1 MFSVCQRYTWP
12 MCQTVIQGELVVKF
26 FVQWLLSKNKYDTY
40 QNHSIPIWENNIWP
54 TLTKFPILKEKFKL
68 LKTCFN
74 SGWTLIL
81 TIWLEKRITL
91 KVPTMLY
98 RCTLFCVYKINFK
111 KAFNILAK
119 DSIVINRFELFIY
132 LYKRSD
138 KWYVFWVQ
146 FQTSVIFIF
155 IIKNIKKHQH

>member
-1 MFSVCQRYTWP
+1 MLSVCQRYTWP

-26 FVQWLLSKNKYDTY
+26 FVQWLLSKNEYDTY
-40 QNHSIPIWENNIWP
+40 QNHSIPILENNIRP
-54 TLTKFPILKEKFKL
+54 TLTKFPILKENFKL
-68 LKTCFN
+68 WKTCFN

-91 KVPTMLY
+91 KVPTILY

-119 DSIVINRFELFIY
+119 DSIVYKSIRFTCINA
-132 LYKRSD
+132 
-138 KWYVFWVQ
+138 V
-146 FQTSVIFIF
+146 
-155 IIKNIKKHQH
+155 IKNDTFFCSNSKLMSFSFSS